1 MYNPYLP
8 HLSKFDIFLQWLKDL
23 GGSYDMFRADE
34 TPNPK
39 RANYQPKPKLVFRPL
54 NPKHYRVDGN
64 GSVRKISKKGLEVAE
79 KLGI

>member
-8 HLSKFDIFLQWLKDL
+8 QPSRFDIFLQWLKDL
-23 GGSYDMFRADE
+23 GGSYDVFRPDE

-39 RANYQPKPKLVFRPL
+39 RAPYQPKPKLVYRPL
-54 NPKHYRVDGN
+54 NQKHYRIDNN
-64 GSVRKISKKGLEVAE
+64 GSVRKIGKKGLEVAE